1 MDATKTAADIIKL
14 VGGQENVKTVS
25 HCMTRLR
32 FVLND
37 ESKADQQALNA
48 LDPVIGVVNAGGQ
61 VQIILGK
68 NLLPVFEEVNKN
80 FSFSGGDQ
88 NAAPAKKE
96 KFTWKGLGNAILGYI
111 SASVTPL
118 LPGLIAGGM
127 LKVVLL
133 ILNLCIAG
141 FAATTTYQLL
151 SAVADAAFFFMP
163 IFIAYGA
170 ATKLGGTPIYAMAGA
185 AALLHAN
192 YTTLV
197 AAGEPIS
204 LLGLPVYAGS
214 YSSSL
219 VPALLIALAAYWFE
233 KLWNKVV
240 PGIFKAIFVGM
251 LTLVCTMILGYVILA
266 PLGNYIGIALS
277 HVFVFLSD
285 TVGPLA
291 IGILAACLP
300 WLVMCGMHAALVPFM
315 AASIADPGY
324 DGVFRP
330 AFILHNMSEGGACV
344 GVGLR
349 TKDKNLRA
357 EAFSIGF
364 GCIFAGVSEP
374 AIYGINLPRKKPM
387 LGVMAGGL
395 AGGIVAGLMG
405 AKAFEMGYSTIME
418 LPIFESTVVGMLC
431 GIIVSILTSAVV
443 TYVLGFDEAP
453 VAAKSETT
461 DSQASLVAAAP
472 VATTTAICAA
482 GQGKAIDLST
492 VNDPMFAQ
500 KLMGDG
506 FAVDLDHQPV
516 QTICAPVDGS
526 LLMIAQ
532 SAHAFGI
539 GTEDGLEVLVHI
551 GIDTVNEAG
560 KGFKVLAQANQKV
573 KAGDPVV
580 EVNIDELRKKG
591 YDLTTMIIVT
601 NPNGHNLT
609 FKTGKNVTPKDPVGM
624 VNQQEESELAEEM
637 SFAK

>member
-1 MDATKTAADIIKL
+1 MDATKTAADIVNLI
-14 VGGQENVKTVS
+14 GGQKNVKTVS

-68 NLLPVFEEVNKN
+68 NLLPIFEEVNKN
-80 FSFSGGDQ
+80 FSFSAGDQ
-88 NAAPAKKE
+88 NDAPAKKE
-96 KFTWKGLGNAILGYI
+96 KITWKSLGNAILGYI

-133 ILNLCIAG
+133 ILNLSIAG
-141 FAATTTYQLL
+141 FSATTTYLLL

-251 LTLVCTMILGYVILA
+251 LTLVCTMILGYIILA

-277 HVFVFLSD
+277 YVFVFLSD
-285 TVGPLA
+285 HVGPLA

-330 AFILHNMSEGGACV
+330 AFILHNMSEGGACI
-344 GVGLR
+344 GIGLR

-405 AKAFEMGYSTIME
+405 AKAFEMGYSTIMA

-431 GIIVSILTSAVV
+431 GVVVSILTSAIV
-443 TYVLGFDEAP
+443 TYILGFEETIAS
-453 VAAKSETT
+453 AKSETS
-461 DSQASLVAAAP
+461 DPQAPAFVESVART
-472 VATTTAICAA
+472 ATICAGA
-482 GQGKAIDLST
+482 QGKVVDLST

-506 FAVDLDHQPV
+506 FAVDLDGQEV
-516 QTICAPVDGS
+516 QRICTPVDGR

-532 SAHAFGI
+532 SGHAFGI

-560 KGFKVLAQANQKV
+560 KGFKVLAQADQKV
-573 KAGDPVV
+573 KAGEPVV
-580 EVNIDELRKKG
+580 EVSVSELRKKG

-601 NPNGHNLT
+601 NPNGHDLT
-609 FKTGKNVTPKDPVGM
+609 FKTGKSVTPTDPVGM
-624 VNQQEESELAEEM
+624 VNQAEESDLTEEL
-637 SFAK
+637 SLVK